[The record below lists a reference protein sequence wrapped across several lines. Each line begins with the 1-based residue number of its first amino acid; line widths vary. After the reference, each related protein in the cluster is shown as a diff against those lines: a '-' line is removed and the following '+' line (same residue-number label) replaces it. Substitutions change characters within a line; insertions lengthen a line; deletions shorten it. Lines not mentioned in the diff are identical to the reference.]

1 MKILV
6 LYSITERINRST
18 INEHLFSFKKFGEN
32 NDFHYVNIFDSIP
45 NFLLHI
51 KYDAI
56 ILHYTF
62 LGWKRFQKESEP
74 WYLKMKNLRYLQGIK
89 IAIPQDEY
97 DGTDRLC
104 DVFKDGKIDIIYT
117 CFTNDKDI
125 EKAYPYSKTG
135 VTKIKK
141 VFTGYINQ
149 DIIQE
154 LAKIL
159 IPFDERPIDIGYR
172 ARKLPAYFG
181 RHGQLKYE
189 LVNVFNDALS
199 KSDLR
204 TDIQNTNDN
213 FVIENMQVIK
223 LGFAWYDFL
232 INCKA
237 IIGCEGGSSLLDAD
251 GSINKKVKEFERAN
265 PNASFDEIETNCFP
279 NQDYNI
285 SCFALSPRHFEA
297 AMTKTLQILVEGN
310 YSGVFLPW
318 VHYVPLKRDFS
329 NIEDVINVLNNP
341 DLCKSIISNAYKD
354 IVLSGLY
361 SYQMFVSNI
370 YSDIE
375 NSINGNYVKYSK
387 SAFKLLNLCFVI
399 RNQTILFSFLILR
412 KMNKLFFDHFSKKKC
427 SNFALSLLKI
437 INQ

>member
-1 MKILV
+1 M
-6 LYSITERINRST
+6 
-18 INEHLFSFKKFGEN
+18 
-32 NDFHYVNIFDSIP
+32 
-45 NFLLHI
+45 
-51 KYDAI
+51 
-56 ILHYTF
+56 
-62 LGWKRFQKESEP
+62 GWKRFQKESEP
-74 WYLKMKNLRYLQGIK
+74 WNLKMKNLRRLQGIK

-97 DGTDRLC
+97 DGTERLC
-104 DVFKDGKIDIIYT
+104 DVFKNGKIDIIYT

-125 EKAYPYSKTG
+125 EKAYTYSKTG

-154 LAKIL
+154 LADRL
-159 IPFDERPIDIGYR
+159 ISFDERPIDIGYR

-189 LVNVFNDALS
+189 LVNVFNDALLNS
-199 KSDLR
+199 KLT

-213 FVIENMQVIK
+213 FIVENSHAIK

-237 IIGCEGGSSLLDAD
+237 FIGCEGGSSLLDAD
-251 GSINKKVKEFERAN
+251 GSIKDKVKEFESAN
-265 PNASFDEIETNCFP
+265 PNASFDEIEANCFP

-329 NIEDVINVLNNP
+329 NIEEVINVLNDQ
-341 DLCKSIISNAYKD
+341 DLCRSIISNAYND
-354 IVLSGLY
+354 IVLSGRY
-361 SYQMFVSNI
+361 SYQMFVSDI

-375 NSINGNYVKYSK
+375 NSINGNYVEYSK
-387 SAFKLLNLCFVI
+387 STFLLLNLYFLV
-399 RNQTILFSFLILR
+399 RNQVILFSFLISR
-412 KMNKLFFDHFSKKKC
+412 KINNFF
-427 SNFALSLLKI
+427 
-437 INQ
+437 